1 MSMNHQIIQ
10 SLNDLANLSKTK
22 PGSAPSVVS
31 RDIKPGLFYC
41 FDEDKYYEE
50 FPEVACFA
58 DTEWQCSNEGAYD
71 LTPDLSVTI
80 KVPYSCQ
87 FIGLSGKYYLWVRD
101 RAEGQSPV
109 SCRLGAV
116 IRTIVVHNMA
126 ADRPMFRESSEPNTN
141 YGPNFFCTMSAHL
154 LCAGLS
160 DQQSFYYREGQ
171 TGNRAG
177 SLKNLI
183 DVYNF
188 WSAEPYPKTME
199 YSARRGTAEPGSKKI
214 RNIFYKGTASEI
226 DAMFPELMAYGLE
239 DVRKVSAIFT
249 NLYPAWLDSLPSVES
264 QYFYL
269 KRAKVNYSL
278 PSYYKE
284 WFLSTEAKYQ
294 AIKAEIRELIKAN
307 TQDKLNEFILETGA
321 VFKPVYKIDSLE
333 PRFLN
338 KARTKILK
346 RWDNPWLLNQE
357 LNPEFKKV
365 IQKWNEKYPA
375 VSWEV
380 DSKGI
385 PAWYS
390 KCDHSPD
397 SPICQ
402 LLMDI
407 TYNHEGTPCP
417 VSYDPSTKFVYK
429 AGSGALSR
437 KIVSPKKGLNTK
449 DNCGSVLSKD
459 FIPLW
464 ESGVLSTQS
473 PIAKQVVEKM
483 SLITYWTSV
492 RSRLAELV

>member
-1 MSMNHQIIQ
+1 MNPQIIQ
-10 SLNDLANLSKTK
+10 SLEDLANLSKTK

-31 RDIKPGLFYC
+31 RDIKQGLFYC
-41 FDEDKYYEE
+41 FDEDKYYKEY
-50 FPEVACFA
+50 PEVACFA

-71 LTPDLSVTI
+71 LTPDLNVTI

-87 FIGLSGKYYLWVRD
+87 FIGVSGKYYLW
-101 RAEGQSPV
+101 
-109 SCRLGAV
+109 LGGGPQLNSGLCSLGTV
-116 IRTIVVHNMA
+116 VRTIVVHNMA
-126 ADRPMFRESSEPNTN
+126 ADRPMFKESSEQNTN

-160 DQQSFYYREGQ
+160 DQQAFYHRGGQ
-171 TGNRAG
+171 KGNRAG

-183 DVYNF
+183 DIYNF
-188 WSAEPYPKTME
+188 WSVEPYPKTME
-199 YSARRGTAEPGSKKI
+199 YSARRGTAEPSSKKI

-249 NLYPAWLDSLPSVES
+249 NLYPAWLNSLPSVES

-269 KRAKVNYSL
+269 KRAKVNYCL
-278 PSYYKE
+278 PDYYKE
-284 WFLSTEAKYQ
+284 WFLATESKYQ
-294 AIKAEIRELIKAN
+294 TIKAEIRELIKAN
-307 TQDKLNEFILETGA
+307 TQDKLNEFISETGS
-321 VFKPVYKIDSLE
+321 VLNPVYKLESLE

-338 KARTKILK
+338 KAGTRILK

-357 LNPEFKKV
+357 LNPEFKRV
-365 IQKWNEKYPA
+365 IQKWNDKYPA

-385 PAWYS
+385 PAWYN

-402 LLMDI
+402 LLLDI

-417 VSYDPSTKFVYK
+417 VSYDPSTKFVYESE
-429 AGSGALSR
+429 SGLR
-437 KIVSPKKGLNTK
+437 RIISPKKGLGTK

-459 FIPLW
+459 FTPLW
-464 ESGVLSTQS
+464 ESGVLSTRGS
-473 PIAKQVVEKM
+473 IAKQVVEKM